1 MRILG
6 LIAATALFLT
16 ACGGGDGDEAAPDES
31 AGGTTITAEGFT
43 YLVPDGWKDITDR
56 IGDGFLSAVGDTK
69 DKDGFADNIN
79 VSNMATAEI
88 DLGQT
93 EDSAKSE
100 LEDVG
105 ATDVTILERTKVGGV
120 ESAHISAN
128 TTAQGATYHVDQ
140 YYTLVGD
147 TGYIVT
153 YSTSP
158 DLSDADREDVITPIL
173 ASFDW
178 R

>member
-6 LIAATALFLT
+6 LVAATALFLT

-43 YLVPDGWKDITDR
+43 YVVPDGWKDITDR
-56 IGDGFLSAVGDTK
+56 IGDGFLSAV
-69 DKDGFADNIN
+69 
-79 VSNMATAEI
+79 
-88 DLGQT
+88 GQT

-158 DLSDADREDVITPIL
+158 DLSDADREDV
-173 ASFDW
+173 
-178 R
+178 